1 MAAHLTP
8 AHILIHATKGL
19 DIAGIPIANLAMVN
33 ISRKNIHTMSEV
45 IRQETSVIRV
55 GCLAGPNLYRE
66 ILDKQPA
73 ASVIASEYDEVI
85 KAGSDVL
92 GSRLFYVFGSYDLV
106 GAEMA
111 GALKNIIALGSG
123 MLAGK
128 GLGKNLEAMLIT
140 RGLREMI
147 ELGRSVGATSRSF
160 LGTAG
165 IGDLIATATST
176 KSRNFSFGY
185 RLGKGEKLQEIMQ
198 SMDEV
203 VEGVRT
209 VRIAN
214 QLAKHYHLRLPIINM
229 IYSVVYDHLDLEKAI
244 QFLMRYPYLPDVDF
258 V

>member
-1 MAAHLTP
+1 
-8 AHILIHATKGL
+8 
-19 DIAGIPIANLAMVN
+19 
-33 ISRKNIHTMSEV
+33 
-45 IRQETSVIRV
+45 
-55 GCLAGPNLYRE
+55 
-66 ILDKQPA
+66 
-73 ASVIASEYDEVI
+73 
-85 KAGSDVL
+85 
-92 GSRLFYVFGSYDLV
+92 
-106 GAEMA
+106 
-111 GALKNIIALGSG
+111 
-123 MLAGK
+123 
-128 GLGKNLEAMLIT
+128 
-140 RGLREMI
+140 
-147 ELGRSVGATSRSF
+147 
-160 LGTAG
+160 
-165 IGDLIATATST
+165 ATST

>member
-1 MAAHLTP
+1 
-8 AHILIHATKGL
+8 
-19 DIAGIPIANLAMVN
+19 
-33 ISRKNIHTMSEV
+33 
-45 IRQETSVIRV
+45 
-55 GCLAGPNLYRE
+55 
-66 ILDKQPA
+66 
-73 ASVIASEYDEVI
+73 
-85 KAGSDVL
+85 
-92 GSRLFYVFGSYDLV
+92 
-106 GAEMA
+106 
-111 GALKNIIALGSG
+111 

-160 LGTAG
+160 LGTTG

-185 RLGKGEKLQEIMQ
+185 RLGKGETLQEIIQ
-198 SMDEV
+198 SVDEV

-229 IYSVVYDHLDLEKAI
+229 IYSVVYDQLDLEKAI